1 MLPHHWNLIF
11 NLFYLQVFGK
21 ITGGTKGLAGIYDGF
36 LPWGVVQALFKGGVF
51 GFAHAIAYSYIEPL
65 MEKGSVSKQL
75 ALTLA
80 GGIAGGFQGYV
91 LSPILL
97 LKTRVMTNERFR
109 GNATDNLTILKT
121 ILLSFRIG
129 FDIIASEGVFALM
142 KGSNVFALKRVCDWS
157 TRYYFSAMFMNMLK
171 YFAKT
176 SAPTKIEMFLADML
190 GGTASTLVTLPLD
203 VIVAKTQD
211 AKKAG
216 KNFTPWSLL
225 YHDYTVGGWRR
236 LLGSQMQ
243 GFEARL
249 LTVCLT
255 TVAMKTGATIMYD
268 LLYHQK

>member
-1 MLPHHWNLIF
+1 LPHHRNLIF
-11 NLFYLQVFGK
+11 NVFYLQVFGK
-21 ITGGTKGLAGIYDGF
+21 ITGGTKGLVGIYDGF
-36 LPWGVVQALFKGGVF
+36 LPWGVVQALVKGGVF
-51 GFAHAIAYSYIEPL
+51 GFAHAIAYSYLKPL
-65 MEKGSVSKQL
+65 MEKGTVSKQL
-75 ALTLA
+75 ALTIA

-97 LKTRVMTNERFR
+97 LKTRVMTNDKFR
-109 GNATDNLTILKT
+109 GDATDNLTSVKT
-121 ILLSFRIG
+121 IFLSFNIG

-157 TRYYFSAMFMNMLK
+157 TRYYFSDMFMNTLK

-176 SAPTKIEMFLADML
+176 SASTKVEMFVADML

-216 KNFTPWSLL
+216 KNVTPWSLL
-225 YHDYTVGGWRR
+225 YNDYKAGGWKR

-255 TVAMKTGATIMYD
+255 TVAMKTGAAIMYD
-268 LLYHQK
+268 LLFSQK

>member
-1 MLPHHWNLIF
+1 MEN
-11 NLFYLQVFGK
+11 
-21 ITGGTKGLAGIYDGF
+21 GT
-36 LPWGVVQALFKGGVF
+36 
-51 GFAHAIAYSYIEPL
+51 
-65 MEKGSVSKQL
+65 VSKQQ

-97 LKTRVMTNERFR
+97 LKTRVMTNDEFR
-109 GNATDNLTILKT
+109 GDTIDNLTILKT

-129 FDIIASEGVFALM
+129 FDVIASEGVFALM

-157 TRYYFSAMFMNMLK
+157 TRYYFSDVFMNMIK
-171 YFAKT
+171 YFGKT
-176 SAPTKIEMFLADML
+176 SAPTKLEMFVSDML

-203 VIVAKTQD
+203 VLVAKTQD

-216 KNFTPWSLL
+216 KNVTPWSLL
-225 YHDYTVGGWRR
+225 YSDYSTGGWRS
-236 LLGSQMQ
+236 LLSSQMQ

-255 TVAMKTGATIMYD
+255 TVAMKTGAAIMYD
-268 LLYHQK
+268 LLYNQK